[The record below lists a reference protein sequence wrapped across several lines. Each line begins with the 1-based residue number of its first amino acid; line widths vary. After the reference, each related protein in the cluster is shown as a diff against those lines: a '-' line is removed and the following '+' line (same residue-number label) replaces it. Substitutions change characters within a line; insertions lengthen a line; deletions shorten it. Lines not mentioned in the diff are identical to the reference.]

1 MNNCYILLG
10 TNLGDKLSNLQLAI
24 RQIEENLGTI
34 SSASSVYE
42 TEPWGRTEQDSFLN
56 QVLCI
61 MTKLDPL
68 ETLASCLKIEKA
80 MGRVRFEKWKERV
93 IDIDILYF
101 NDEIYTSPSLVIPH
115 PEIQN
120 RRFTLEPLVEISPD
134 HVHPKLLKTNKKL
147 LAICDDLLKV
157 NVFSPQINH

>member
-10 TNLGDKLSNLQLAI
+10 TNLGDKQSNLQVT
-24 RQIEENLGTI
+24 RRRIEENLGTI
-34 SSASSVYE
+34 LNYSSVYE

-56 QVLCI
+56 QVLNI

-68 ETLASCLKIEKA
+68 ETLASCLEIEKS
-80 MGRVRFEKWKERV
+80 MGRIRIEKWMERV

-101 NDEIYTSPSLVIPH
+101 NNEIHTSSSLIVPH

-134 HVHPKLLKTNKKL
+134 YVHPKLMKTNKQL
-147 LAICDDLLKV
+147 LAICDDPLKV
-157 NVFSPQINH
+157 NVFSHRT

>member
-10 TNLGDKLSNLQLAI
+10 TNLGDKQSNLQVARRRI
-24 RQIEENLGTI
+24 QENLGTI
-34 SSASSVYE
+34 LNYSSVYE

-56 QVLCI
+56 QVLSI
-61 MTKLDPL
+61 VTKLDPL
-68 ETLASCLKIEKA
+68 EVLANCLEVEKSMGRIRIEKW
-80 MGRVRFEKWKERV
+80 MERV

-101 NDEIYTSPSLVIPH
+101 NDEIHTSSSLIIPH

-134 HVHPKLLKTNKKL
+134 YVHPNLMKTNKQL
-147 LAICDDLLKV
+147 LDICDDSLEVKL
-157 NVFSPQINH
+157 FSHQT